1 MFAVI
6 SADVVSSTSL
16 PNNKLLKLTQKLN
29 ECLNDLEGNNR
40 PNYGAKYEGWG
51 RIVRGDT
58 IEFFLEYPEDAFEV
72 AILLKA
78 WTKAVV
84 ESKDWKDIDDERMRF
99 SSSISRNFSKYGLRI
114 AIGIG
119 GMKTFDRTL
128 NIMDGE
134 AIYRSGRALN
144 KLSGY
149 DKYAITISMEN
160 KEVAQTLQVIMA
172 LVNQIINKATPR
184 KCETLYYRLLYK
196 DSYLTADK
204 MNITVSG
211 VNQTLNDLGWSAI
224 EGAIQYYRKVTSKL

>member
-16 PNNKLLKLTQKLN
+16 PNNKLIKLTQKLN
-29 ECLNDLEGNNR
+29 ECLADLEGKDR
-40 PNYGAKYEGWG
+40 SNYGTKYEGWG

-58 IEFFLEYPEDAFEV
+58 IEYFLEHPEDAFEV

-78 WTKAVV
+78 WTKAIV
-84 ESKDWKDIDDERMRF
+84 ESKDWKDTDGEEMGA
-99 SSSISRNFSKYGLRI
+99 STAISKNFSKYGLRI

-128 NIMDGE
+128 NIIDGE

-144 KLSGY
+144 NLSGY

-160 KEVAQTLQVIMA
+160 EEVAQTLQVIMA
-172 LVNQIINKATPR
+172 LVNQILNKATPR

>member
-16 PNNKLLKLTQKLN
+16 PNNKLIKLTQKLI
-29 ECLNDLEGNNR
+29 ECLNELEGKNQR
-40 PNYGAKYEGWG
+40 KYGALYAGWG

-58 IEFFLEYPEDAFEV
+58 IEYFLEHPEDAFEV

-84 ESKDWKDIDDERMRF
+84 ESKDWKDTDAEEK
-99 SSSISRNFSKYGLRI
+99 STPTAISKNFSKYGLRI

-119 GMKTFDRTL
+119 GMKTFDRKL
-128 NIMDGE
+128 NILDGE

-160 KEVAQTLQVIMA
+160 EEVAQTLQVIMA

-224 EGAIQYYRKVTSKL
+224 EGAIQYYRKITSKL